1 MEMRVEGRK
10 GTMSRR
16 TRRDMPAWAV
26 QAAALLGAGLLVAA
40 LVVAIPASGQGLPAL
55 PGLNG
60 GSLSQGDLA
69 NGTTILVVW
78 ASWSPRC
85 RDIVPRVNDLAGAVS
100 GKGRVVTVNFQEERP
115 AVEAFLAGKSL
126 SAPVYLDASGDFSKA
141 HAVTTLPGLIVYR
154 GGQVRYQGRLESD
167 AAAQV
172 EKILQ

>member
-1 MEMRVEGRK
+1 MTWME
-10 GTMSRR
+10 RR
-16 TRRDMPAWAV
+16 GVPGWALR
-26 QAAALLGAGLLVAA
+26 AAAFLSAGLLVAILIA
-40 LVVAIPASGQGLPAL
+40 GAPSSGQGLPAL

-60 GSLSQGDLA
+60 GSLSEGDLA

-85 RDIVPRVNDLAGAVS
+85 RDIVPRVNDLAGAAG
-100 GKGRVVTVNFQEERP
+100 GKGRVVTVNFQEERS